1 MQRSLVVLHLVAM
14 LCFALPT
21 SAPAQVEGAD
31 YAFEQ
36 RPGAALPLETSLR
49 EADGSTVRLGDLLGG
64 RPAVLVLGYY
74 HCPNLC
80 GVVRDDVFEALSQSG
95 LRTPDD
101 YSLISIGIDP
111 AETPGDAASALADDR
126 SRYPTPDADRGWH
139 FLTGD
144 ATTVASIEH
153 AVGFHSQYDVHLR
166 QFIHPAGVVIVTPG
180 GTVSGYVLGVGYTG
194 GDIRTAVTLASS
206 GGIAKAAVPILLLC
220 FHYDALTGRY
230 SLAVMKVLR
239 LGAAVTVLAIGGTL
253 LIAWRRGK
261 RDKTK
266 TV

>member
-1 MQRSLVVLHLVAM
+1 MSRRLVGIVLVL
-14 LCFALPT
+14 LLG
-21 SAPAQVEGAD
+21 APPSRVSAQVNGAD

-36 RPGAALPLETSLR
+36 HPGATLPLDASLR
-49 EADGSTVRLGDLLGG
+49 EPDGAVVRLRDVLRD
-64 RPAVLVLGYY
+64 RPAILVLGYY
-74 HCPNLC
+74 QCPNLC
-80 GVVRDDVFEALSQSG
+80 GVVRDDVFEALFHSG

-101 YSLISIGIDP
+101 YSLISISIDP
-111 AETPGDAASALADDR
+111 AETPTDAAAALADDR
-126 SRYPTPDADRGWH
+126 SRYPTPGADRGWH

-144 ATTVASIEH
+144 PATVATVEQ
-153 AVGFHSQYDVHLR
+153 AVGFRSQYDVHLR
-166 QFIHPAGVVIVTPG
+166 QFLHPAGVVILTPG
-180 GTVSGYVLGVGYTG
+180 GTVSGYVLGVGYEA
-194 GDIRTAVTLASS
+194 GDIRTALTLASS

-239 LGAAVTVLAIGGTL
+239 LGAAVTVLVIGGTL

>member
-1 MQRSLVVLHLVAM
+1 MVLAALLSVVSN
-14 LCFALPT
+14 LPA
-21 SAPAQVEGAD
+21 SAQVNGAD

-36 RPGAALPLETSLR
+36 RPGATLPLDASLR
-49 EADGSTVRLGDLLGG
+49 EADGSVVRLGDLLRD

-80 GVVRDDVFEALSQSG
+80 GVVRDDVFEALSRSG

-111 AETPGDAASALADDR
+111 AETPADAATALADDR
-126 SRYPTPDADRGWH
+126 SRYPTPGADRGWH

-144 ATTVASIEH
+144 PAAVAAVEG

-166 QFIHPAGVVIVTPG
+166 QFLHPAGIVILTAG
-180 GTVSGYVLGVGYTG
+180 GTVSGYVLGVGYTA
-194 GDIRTAVTLASS
+194 GDIRTGLTLASS

-239 LGAAVTVLAIGGTL
+239 LGAAVTVLVIGGTL

-261 RDKTK
+261 RDKAK